1 MSSTELIMNE
11 KIKHLEE
18 ILKEYK
24 AETERLSKNNEIAKL
39 NLESSKFEIE
49 KLQKE
54 VMTKI
59 KSIGLVKAKQQNNQ
73 KMESNT
79 NLIEYEDSIK
89 KQLLKIQENYN
100 LSINLRLKG
109 NIEDLIDFQKTL
121 KVNYLLIKKIDIRED
136 FLKDNKVPISSELV
150 FS

>member
-59 KSIGLVKAKQQNNQ
+59 KSIGLFKAKQQNKSPFEGQYRRSNRFSKNNESKLSSNQ
-73 KMESNT
+73 KN
-79 NLIEYEDSIK
+79 
-89 KQLLKIQENYN
+89 
-100 LSINLRLKG
+100 
-109 NIEDLIDFQKTL
+109 
-121 KVNYLLIKKIDIRED
+121 
-136 FLKDNKVPISSELV
+136 
-150 FS
+150 